1 MRTGACYVHRLGAET
16 ATGRMRERVKAY
28 NVAVGGRK
36 TANRGY
42 HETIT
47 VSWIQLLA
55 RLQQDH
61 PALSREDFA
70 RLAVE
75 RFGAVSRNSERVLR
89 LRRRR
94 LGACAPRVGRPQ
106 PAAFLAA
113 AALFILGCMRE
124 AETLKHAQHEAEKL
138 RHEVESLRQEL
149 RHHEHLYYVLDAPV
163 LSDAQYDAL
172 MHELQA
178 LEQAHPELVTEDS
191 PTQRVGGKP
200 ADGFEKVAHSKRMLS
215 LDNAYDEADLEAWDA
230 RVHAGLPA
238 GETVRYTCE
247 LKLDGLSLALHYAG
261 AKTGARLVRGLTRGD
276 GTTGEDV
283 SSNVRTIKSIPLSLG
298 AKVLKAAGLP
308 EAFEIRG
315 ECVMPQGAFRKLN
328 EEREAAGQSPAANPR
343 NAAAGTIRMVEPSLV
358 ARRRLDFYAYF
369 LLDSAGDMLLDSQQT
384 ALAALQQLG
393 LRVNPRVATL
403 GSIGEVWQ
411 FCQDAEPLRDTLG
424 FEIDGIVVKVDSAAQ
439 QRRLGI
445 TGKAPRWAIAYK
457 FAARAGQTQL
467 NGVGFQVG
475 RTGKVTPVALLEPVL
490 IGGTTVKRATLHN
503 PDEIGRLGVR
513 IGDTVSVERGGDVIP
528 KITGVV
534 SPGSHSQEIVFP
546 IDCPVCGRPLVR
558 EEGEVDLRCVNAS
571 CPARLR
577 EELRFFGSRRVMN
590 IEGLGEVMVAQL
602 LGQRLEET
610 EDETSEGPAQ
620 VAEPLVRSI
629 ADLYRLT
636 KPQLMAFERTGDKS
650 AQTLLDQI
658 ARSKHA
664 PLARVLLG
672 LGIRFV
678 GERTAGLLASAFG
691 SADALMDASVEE
703 LTRVNEVGPK
713 VAEAVHE
720 FFAEERN
727 RALIRELQSLGLTMP
742 AEKKVTTSELEG
754 LTFVLTGTLPTLTR
768 EAAKER
774 IEAAGGKV
782 SGSIS
787 KKTSYLVAG
796 EDAGS
801 KLDKAESL
809 GVKVLDEAGLLGL
822 LEQA

>member
-1 MRTGACYVHRLGAET
+1 MCDVEAECDQRRFERQRHECVGDAAVMFEAFERSTQAPDQVDVRELGRDHHRKGH
-16 ATGRMRERVKAY
+16 
-28 NVAVGGRK
+28 VGGAPVEPR
-36 TANRGY
+36 
-42 HETIT
+42 
-47 VSWIQLLA
+47 A
-55 RLQQDH
+55 REH
-61 PALSREDFA
+61 GAGEHVGHRFHALSLHA
-70 RLAVE
+70 LA
-75 RFGAVSRNSERVLR
+75 G
-89 LRRRR
+89 
-94 LGACAPRVGRPQ
+94 
-106 PAAFLAA
+106 A

-124 AETLKHAQHEAEKL
+124 AETLKQAEQEVGKL
-138 RHEVESLRQEL
+138 REEL
-149 RHHEHLYYVLDAPV
+149 RHHEHLYYVLDAP
-163 LSDAQYDAL
+163 LLTDTQYDAL
-172 MHELQA
+172 MHKLQA

-200 ADGFEKVAHSKRMLS
+200 AEGFEKVAHSKRMLS

-230 RVHAGLPA
+230 RVKAGLPA

-247 LKLDGLSLALHYAG
+247 LKLDGLSLALHYVAS
-261 AKTGARLVRGLTRGD
+261 KTGAKLARGLTRGD
-276 GTTGEDV
+276 GTVGEDV
-283 SSNVRTIKSIPLSLG
+283 TSNVRTIKSIPLSLS

-308 EAFEIRG
+308 ESFEIRG

-328 EEREAAGQSPAANPR
+328 EEREAAGQAPAANPR

-369 LLDSAGDMLLDSQQT
+369 LLDAQGDMLLDSQEA

-403 GSIGEVWQ
+403 GSIAEVWQ

-424 FEIDGIVVKVDSAAQ
+424 FEIDGIVVKVDAAAQ

-457 FAARAGQTQL
+457 FAARAGETRL
-467 NGVGFQVG
+467 NGVDFQVG

-534 SPGSHSQEIVFP
+534 TPGSDSQEIVFP
-546 IDCPVCGRPLVR
+546 VECPVCSRPLVR

-602 LGQRLEET
+602 LGQKVEEA
-610 EDETSEGPAQ
+610 EADAEAGDAAEQ

-658 ARSKHA
+658 ARSKQA

-678 GERTAGLLASAFG
+678 GERTGGLLASAFG
-691 SADALMDASVEE
+691 SVDALMEASVEE

-727 RALIRELQSLGLTMP
+727 RALIRELQTLGLTMH
-742 AEKKVTTSELEG
+742 AEKKLTTSELEG

-782 SGSIS
+782 SGSVS

-809 GVKVLDEAGLLGL
+809 GVKVLDEAGLLAL
-822 LEQA
+822 IAEPV